1 MELTFIGM
9 FIILVSIPIILG
21 GGLEAMFILMLL
33 CGPNDEHADEGQLHA
48 PSLSHRGMS
57 LTSFRTYP
65 DQMSM

>member
-33 CGPNDEHADEGQLHA
+33 CSSSCYCAA
-48 PSLSHRGMS
+48 R
-57 LTSFRTYP
+57 
-65 DQMSM
+65 